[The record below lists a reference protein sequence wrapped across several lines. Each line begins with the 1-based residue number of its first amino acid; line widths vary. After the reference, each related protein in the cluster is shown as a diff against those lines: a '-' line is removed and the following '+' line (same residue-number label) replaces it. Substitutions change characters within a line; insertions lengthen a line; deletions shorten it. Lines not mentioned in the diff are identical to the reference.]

1 MTRARDLSNGES
13 RFVNTT
19 GDTVVGTLSATT
31 LDSTNL
37 TLNTQTI
44 KRSVSGVASVTF
56 SAGVGTLSFGTTL
69 PFTPAA
75 VCVLPSLGITPVF
88 IGANGS
94 PTTTGIS
101 LKCWTATVAAGSTV
115 ALYTG
120 SLSTTFWIAYE

>member
-19 GDTVVGTLSATT
+19 GDTVAGTLSATT

-44 KRSVSGVASVTF
+44 KRSASGVASVTF

-75 VCVLPSLGITPVF
+75 VCVLPVLGATPVF
-88 IGANGS
+88 LGSSAS
-94 PTTTGIS
+94 PTSSGIN
-101 LKCWTATVAAGSTV
+101 LRCWIATVAAGSTV
-115 ALYTG
+115 SLYTG
-120 SLSTTFWIAYE
+120 TLSIISWIAYE